1 LKRFFLLILLG
12 GWIAFSINSCR
23 NHSIQQPISQRPGC
37 VQNYN
42 PNQDYFPEKT
52 QIQYAQGFQ
61 VKYHKHYKVITVNNP
76 WRDANRSFQYV
87 LVQCGTPVPSG
98 FEQSQVV
105 QVPIQRIAVLST
117 THLGHLES
125 LQLLDRLVAVSNI
138 KLVYSQEVHQ
148 YLQKNNVQEI
158 GSNTNL
164 NIEKIID
171 ISPDLITTYGT
182 GNLQQ
187 DAHPQLLE
195 AGLKVAINSEYME
208 STPLGHAEWIKFTA
222 LFFNQ
227 EQAVNQQF
235 NQIVREYKSVAA
247 IAQKAQN
254 KPTVITGFHRNGTWN
269 IPGGNSYVA
278 KLLKD
283 AGANYFGADNAES
296 GSIPLSFEAVYDRA
310 LNAQVWLNG
319 SQDWTRLQDVAS
331 TDERYTKLSA
341 FKSGRVFNNNARVNE
356 FGGNDYWQSGTISPH
371 LVLSDLVKILHPELL
386 PEHQLIYYQPLK

>member
-1 LKRFFLLILLG
+1 MKRFFLLILLG
-12 GWIAFSINSCR
+12 GWIGFSLNSCR
-23 NHSIQQPISQRPGC
+23 NPSIQQPTVQRPGC

-42 PNQDYFPEKT
+42 PNQDYFSEKT

-61 VKYHKHYKVITVNNP
+61 VEYHKHYKIITVNNP

-98 FEQSQVV
+98 FEPSQVV
-105 QVPIQRIAVLST
+105 QVPIQQIAVLST
-117 THLGHLES
+117 THLGHLDS
-125 LQLLDRLVAVSNI
+125 LQLLDTLVGVSNL
-138 KLVYSQEVHQ
+138 KLVYSQEVRQH
-148 YLQKNNVQEI
+148 LQKNDVQEI
-158 GSNTNL
+158 GSNSNL
-164 NIEKIID
+164 NIEKILD
-171 ISPDLITTYGT
+171 LSPDLITTYGT
-182 GNLQQ
+182 GNPQH
-187 DAHPQLLE
+187 DAHPQLLA

-235 NQIVREYKSVAA
+235 NQIVKEYQSVAA

-254 KPTVITGFHRNGTWN
+254 QPTVITGFNRNGTWN

-283 AGANYFGADNAES
+283 AGANYLGADNAES

-319 SQDWTRLQDVAS
+319 SRDWTRLQDVARA
-331 TDERYTKLSA
+331 DERYTKLSA
-341 FKSGRVFNNNARVNE
+341 FQSGRVFNNNARVNE

-386 PEHQLIYYQPLK
+386 PEHQLVYYQPLK

>member
-12 GWIAFSINSCR
+12 GWIGFSLNSCR
-23 NHSIQQPISQRPGC
+23 NPSIQKPTLQRPGC

-42 PNQDYFPEKT
+42 PNQDYFSEKT
-52 QIQYAQGFQ
+52 QIKYAQGFQ
-61 VKYHKHYKVITVNNP
+61 VEYHKHYKVITINNP
-76 WRDANRSFQYV
+76 WRDANRSFEYV

-98 FEQSQVV
+98 FEPSQVV
-105 QVPIQRIAVLST
+105 QVPIQQIAVLST
-117 THLGHLES
+117 THLGHLDS
-125 LQLLDRLVAVSNI
+125 LQLLDTLVGVSNL
-138 KLVYSQEVHQ
+138 KLLYSQEVRQH
-148 YLQKNNVQEI
+148 LQKNNVQEI
-158 GSNTNL
+158 GNNTNL
-164 NIEKIID
+164 NIEQILD
-171 ISPDLITTYGT
+171 LSPDLITTYGT
-182 GNLQQ
+182 GNPQQ
-187 DAHPQLLE
+187 DAHLQLLE

-235 NQIVREYKSVAA
+235 NQIVKEYQAVAA

-254 KPTVITGFHRNGTWN
+254 QPTVITGFHRNGTWN

-283 AGANYFGADNAES
+283 AGANYLGADNAES

-319 SQDWTRLQDVAS
+319 SLDWTRLQDVARA
-331 TDERYTKLSA
+331 DERYTKLSA

>member
-12 GWIAFSINSCR
+12 GWIGFSLNSCR
-23 NHSIQQPISQRPGC
+23 NPSIQQPTVQRPGC

-42 PNQDYFPEKT
+42 PNQDYFSEKT

-61 VKYHKHYKVITVNNP
+61 VEYHKHYKIITVNNP

-98 FEQSQVV
+98 FEPSQVV
-105 QVPIQRIAVLST
+105 QVPIQQIAVLST
-117 THLGHLES
+117 THLGHLDS
-125 LQLLDRLVAVSNI
+125 LQLLDTLVGVSNL
-138 KLVYSQEVHQ
+138 KLVYSQEVRQH
-148 YLQKNNVQEI
+148 LQKNDVQEI
-158 GSNTNL
+158 GSNSNL
-164 NIEKIID
+164 NIEKILD
-171 ISPDLITTYGT
+171 LSPDLITTYGT
-182 GNLQQ
+182 GNPQH
-187 DAHPQLLE
+187 DAHPQLLA

-235 NQIVREYKSVAA
+235 NQIVKEYQSVAA

-254 KPTVITGFHRNGTWN
+254 QPTVITGFNRNGTWN

-283 AGANYFGADNAES
+283 AGANYLGADNAES

-319 SQDWTRLQDVAS
+319 SRDWTRLQDVARA
-331 TDERYTKLSA
+331 DERYTKLSA
-341 FKSGRVFNNNARVNE
+341 FQSGRVFNNNARVNE

-386 PEHQLIYYQPLK
+386 PEHQLVYYQPLK